1 LNTDPKAVVNFPD
14 NSQYPGW
21 TGIKCNAQPVTE
33 NPSNYT
39 YNYYF
44 ISYIYNL
51 NIDWNLS
58 NFNLETFQLIQ
69 NGIINFLSTQNLTIE
84 KLYLSTLK
92 STPTPTQTVIYF
104 NKQLKEAAD
113 KREQTK
119 GTSIFNLTS
128 WTNPTNKQPN
138 SDCKMFIIMYYLVL
152 ISISSSPIITQ
163 NSIDCMYSVLNGGVG
178 LLGALA

>member
-1 LNTDPKAVVNFPD
+1 LT
-14 NSQYPGW
+14 
-21 TGIKCNAQPVTE
+21 
-33 NPSNYT
+33 
-39 YNYYF
+39 
-44 ISYIYNL
+44 
-51 NIDWNLS
+51 

-69 NGIINFLSTQNLTIE
+69 NGISTQNLTIE
-84 KLYLSTLK
+84 NLYSSNLK
-92 STPTPTQTVIYF
+92 STPTPTVIYF

-138 SDCKMFIIMYYLVL
+138 SDCKMFIILYYLVL

-163 NSIDCMYSVLNGGVG
+163 NSIECMYSVLNKYGSPSQFKSTSKEDSNKI
-178 LLGALA
+178 LNCISSLFQTTPPQSI